1 MTSLTLEIIW
11 VEELII
17 LYIVNKLQPQ
27 EWSNF
32 VDRIEYNDSNI
43 LSAYNY
49 NRI

>member
-17 LYIVNKLQPQ
+17 LYIVNKLQHQ

-43 LSAYNY
+43 LSAYN
-49 NRI
+49 